1 MAAILA
7 ESLMGI
13 FLIIMGFIVGRNPNT
28 LNLFSAEDR
37 KKTDMQAV
45 GRMTRK
51 WSVGL
56 GVCEIISVCLFHLFE
71 VGDIRI
77 LFYLLLVIV
86 GVIIMSTKSLSSKYK
101 L

>member
-1 MAAILA
+1 MEILA

-28 LNLFSAEDR
+28 LNLFSVEDR
-37 KKTDMQAV
+37 KKTDMRAV

-51 WSVGL
+51 WSVGIGISQIL
-56 GVCEIISVCLFHLFE
+56 AVCVFHLLD